1 MPVHGDSEEVII
13 TGQNASFG
21 RTVDFDLELG
31 RKQEREQAYG
41 PPVAKAL
48 NPEDCVD
55 GANREHAID

>member
-1 MPVHGDSEEVII
+1 M
-13 TGQNASFG
+13 
-21 RTVDFDLELG
+21 DFDLELG